1 MSKEQ
6 RFGDRYVAETTN
18 LVNWSLSQKDGH
30 GFRAL
35 GIMRTMQS
43 IFAMVMTGYDL
54 KSCPPKERDVIDQMR
69 VSSLSM
75 PLLTSPHNVNS
86 ELSSLDMAE
95 QIVYRLIE
103 WVGYDFG
110 EVANLLD
117 EKGMTLRAEHLR
129 AMNALIAS
137 TLQQALEWQAELMV
151 VEVDAD

>member
-1 MSKEQ
+1 M
-6 RFGDRYVAETTN
+6 
-18 LVNWSLSQKDGH
+18 
-30 GFRAL
+30 
-35 GIMRTMQS
+35 
-43 IFAMVMTGYDL
+43 
-54 KSCPPKERDVIDQMR
+54 IDQMR

-95 QIVYRLIE
+95 QIVFRLME
-103 WVGYDFG
+103 SVGYDLG

-137 TLQQALEWQAELMV
+137 TLTQALEWQAELMV
-151 VEVDAD
+151 AEVDAD